1 MATQKIEL
9 GKDTLANI
17 YMMVPLLDEVGR
29 KQACSYM
36 FGLVSGSTRAELE
49 EKGRKQK
56 TN

>member
-1 MATQKIEL
+1 METQKIEL

-49 EKGRKQK
+49 ENKLNGAR
-56 TN
+56 

>member
-9 GKDTLANI
+9 GKDTLTNI

-36 FGLVSGSTRAELE
+36 FGLVSGSTHAKKK
-49 EKGRKQK
+49 EKAQTQE

>member
-36 FGLVSGSTRAELE
+36 FGLVSGRTHAEKK
-49 EKGRKQK
+49 EKAQTQK